1 MTISTRTLTIIWCVL
16 GVVVWCAV
24 FDWSMDAAANDY
36 LLQVAQHELGRG
48 PEPVMT
54 DLLADAR
61 RAGSVHATI
70 WAVLVMAA
78 GLLTVRAVKN

>member
-1 MTISTRTLTIIWCVL
+1 MTISTRTLTIIWCLL

-24 FDWSMDAAANDY
+24 FDWWMDAAANDY
-36 LLQVAQHELGRG
+36 LLQVAHHELGRG

-54 DLLADAR
+54 ELLTDAR
-61 RAGSVHATI
+61 RAGMIRATI
-70 WAVLVMAA
+70 WAALVMAA

>member
-1 MTISTRTLTIIWCVL
+1 VTISTRTLTIIWCVL

-24 FDWSMDAAANDY
+24 FDWWMDAASNDY
-36 LLQVAQHELGRG
+36 LLRVAHHELGRG

-54 DLLADAR
+54 GLLAEAR
-61 RAGSVHATI
+61 VAGMIRATI
-70 WAVLVMAA
+70 WGVLVMAA

>member
-24 FDWSMDAAANDY
+24 FDWWMDAASNDY
-36 LLQVAQHELGRG
+36 LLRVAQHELGRG

-54 DLLADAR
+54 NVLADAR
-61 RAGSVHATI
+61 VAGIIRATI